1 MTKSSSYIILY
12 IGPLS
17 IVFYTSKIW
26 MQVLT
31 CYWHTCVC
39 CASHMPLSGS
49 VWLEGLIEIERRYI
63 SNQAGW
69 ITGRPVTPLLF
80 TQSHTYT
87 RTHSHKHTPYPS
99 PQSCKGWTESPRPP
113 LSTSLLLCFWP
124 SLLLSVR
131 WPSSSP
137 SESEGEKKKIRKRHN
152 EPRKGQKNGQVDLLL
167 VSPRTTHSPGL
178 FISFFKI

>member
-1 MTKSSSYIILY
+1 
-12 IGPLS
+12 
-17 IVFYTSKIW
+17 

-39 CASHMPLSGS
+39 FTSYMPWSGS
-49 VWLEGLIEIERRYI
+49 VWLQGLIDIEQRYI
-63 SNQAGW
+63 WNQAGW
-69 ITGRPVTPLLF
+69 ITGCSVTPLLF
-80 TQSHTYT
+80 TQSHTYA
-87 RTHSHKHTPYPS
+87 HAHTPYPS

-124 SLLLSVR
+124 SVLLSVR

-137 SESEGEKKKIRKRHN
+137 SESEGEKKKTRKRRN
-152 EPRKGQKNGQVDLLL
+152 EHRKGQKNGQIDLFL
-167 VSPRTTHSPGL
+167 VSFRTTHSPGL